1 MKTLKGLLGK
11 KVTELI
17 HRNIN
22 KDLCHP
28 FESLTPWLFLVI
40 GAVITI
46 LVQSSSITLSTLTPL
61 CGIGVVD
68 IGRAYSMNVG
78 ADIGTTATSLI
89 AALASSGAGFVN
101 SLQVSLGKSYKC
113 SKII

>member
-1 MKTLKGLLGK
+1 MKTLKALLGK
-11 KVTELI
+11 KVTALI

-28 FESLTPWLFLVI
+28 FEPLTPWLFLII

-68 IGRAYSMNVG
+68 ISRAYSMNVG

-89 AALASSGAGFVN
+89 AALASSGSGFIN
-101 SLQVSLGKSYKC
+101 SLQVSLGKLFQ
-113 SKII
+113 KIYEN